1 MPENHSI
8 EQSVRQLIQQNAHG
22 PIGLVIWYIRC
33 LRMQRCGPVKP
44 FMNETYQKLQPIFE
58 DIFDE
63 TIPLSAE
70 SSAVDFKNWD
80 SLGNIRLFMA
90 IETAYGIKFKTSEIT
105 GLKNVG
111 ELVDT
116 IEARVRQAGRS

>member
-1 MPENHSI
+1 
-8 EQSVRQLIQQNAHG
+8 
-22 PIGLVIWYIRC
+22 
-33 LRMQRCGPVKP
+33 
-44 FMNETYQKLQPIFE
+44 MNETYQTLQPIFE